1 MTEVVVFAAEI
12 VTRTVAVFA
21 PAGMLTVAGTLA
33 TLELLLLNAIVVS
46 TDDVLARVTMPAS
59 EPES

>member
-1 MTEVVVFAAEI
+1 MFTAEI
-12 VTRTVAVFA
+12 VTTTVAVFA
-21 PAGMLTVAGTLA
+21 PARMLTEAGPLA
-33 TLELLLLNAIVVS
+33 TLELLLLSAIVVS